1 MTLSII
7 HGALGNPSENKVLEV
22 IENYKNPDHPIIGA
36 FIGDIL
42 VGVLGIC
49 RENEVIT
56 IRHIAVLKDFQRRG
70 IGKLLVDEITK
81 CYKFYRIIAETDG
94 ESVDFYAKSGFTCHE
109 FKGSYRNLR
118 YKCEL

>member
-42 VGVLGIC
+42 VGGF
-49 RENEVIT
+49 
-56 IRHIAVLKDFQRRG
+56 RHLQ
-70 IGKLLVDEITK
+70 GK
-81 CYKFYRIIAETDG
+81 
-94 ESVDFYAKSGFTCHE
+94 
-109 FKGSYRNLR
+109 
-118 YKCEL
+118 